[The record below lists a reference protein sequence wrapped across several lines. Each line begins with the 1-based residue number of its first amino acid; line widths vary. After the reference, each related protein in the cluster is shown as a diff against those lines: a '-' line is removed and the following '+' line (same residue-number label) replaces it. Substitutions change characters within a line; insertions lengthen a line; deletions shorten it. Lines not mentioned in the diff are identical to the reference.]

1 MLLLAMFLLG
11 LLFLVLLIPFG
22 FVGVMMGLSAPS
34 PGQVPDARV
43 GGAILLMLLVLI
55 AASAKFVMM
64 APAASAEHIGPI
76 KIIRRSWQLTS
87 GNYFRFLALILLFV
101 VLAVVLTGAAT
112 LLGGIIGRLIDPEMS
127 PFSVSAFVVS
137 LATGIAQ
144 GVFSVIASVMLARVY
159 VQLAGT
165 SQAEVSVP
173 TTSD

>member
-1 MLLLAMFLLG
+1 
-11 LLFLVLLIPFG
+11 
-22 FVGVMMGLSAPS
+22 
-34 PGQVPDARV
+34 
-43 GGAILLMLLVLI
+43 
-55 AASAKFVMM
+55 
-64 APAASAEHIGPI
+64 
-76 KIIRRSWQLTS
+76 
-87 GNYFRFLALILLFV
+87 
-101 VLAVVLTGAAT
+101 